1 MTGLALDQWCKK
13 ERRCNFK
20 ALLSLKT
27 NVKMLQGKSK
37 SLMEEADHKDIAD
50 AAWKF
55 IEENADSHTAIQAL
69 HDKGEA
75 ALLEAIKKKNDNW
88 LEQSGNKQGRVH
100 QMHPRTQTRTPN

>member
-1 MTGLALDQWCKK
+1 
-13 ERRCNFK
+13 
-20 ALLSLKT
+20 
-27 NVKMLQGKSK
+27 MLQGKSK

-50 AAWKF
+50 AGWKF

-88 LEQSGNKQGRVH
+88 LEQSGNKAESTKC
-100 QMHPRTQTRTPN
+100 TQERKQELQTDF

>member
-1 MTGLALDQWCKK
+1 
-13 ERRCNFK
+13 
-20 ALLSLKT
+20 
-27 NVKMLQGKSK
+27 MLQGKSK

-50 AAWKF
+50 AVWKF

-88 LEQSGNKQGRVH
+88 LEQSGNKAESTKCIQERK
-100 QMHPRTQTRTPN
+100 QELQTDF